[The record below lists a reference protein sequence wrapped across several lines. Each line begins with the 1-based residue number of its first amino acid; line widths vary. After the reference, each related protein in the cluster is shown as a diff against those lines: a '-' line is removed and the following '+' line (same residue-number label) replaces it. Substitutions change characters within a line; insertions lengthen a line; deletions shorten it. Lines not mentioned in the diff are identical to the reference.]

1 MDPSSSTPLNPM
13 QMTQANFEQ
22 LSDSSVQHFMGGHR
36 HKRPTSHLLTIKQQ
50 EGETLR
56 AYVKRFNRAILEV
69 YKADDQVQLTAF
81 QAG

>member
-1 MDPSSSTPLNPM
+1 
-13 QMTQANFEQ
+13 
-22 LSDSSVQHFMGGHR
+22 MGGHR

-69 YKADDQVQLTAF
+69 YNADDQVQLTAF